1 MTHIRVVG
9 VIAALALL
17 VTAFVGVASASAFT
31 QFRSE
36 ASETTLD
43 GEMVEGSTSPAVFE
57 TDAGNISCASG
68 TAMATMTGTSATQV
82 ETSLPGSTNSGI
94 SYGNC
99 TFLGFINVAVN
110 MHNCQYNFHI
120 NGEVD
125 IAPAGCGP
133 IEFTAVS
140 CTVSVPSQTALG
152 SVTYENMGT
161 KASRDITI
169 NPNISS
175 ITYSTSSGCF
185 NGAHSNL
192 TNGVYKGGKFTV
204 KGTHPAGT
212 QVGVWVE

>member
-1 MTHIRVVG
+1 MHHARVVG

-17 VTAFVGVASASAFT
+17 VTAFVGVSSAAAFT

-43 GEMVEGSTSPAVFE
+43 GEMVEGSSNPATFKTAAGTIKCE
-57 TDAGNISCASG
+57 TGS
-68 TAMATMTGTSATQV
+68 AMATVAGTSATQI
-82 ETSLPGSTNSGI
+82 ETSVPGSTASGV

-99 TFLGFINVAVN
+99 TFLGFINAKVE
-110 MHNCQYNFHI
+110 MKTCQYNFHI

-125 IAPAGCGP
+125 ITPTGCGP
-133 IEFTAVS
+133 IEFTAVT
-140 CTVSVPSQTALG
+140 CTVKVGAQSGLK

-161 KASRDITI
+161 KATRDVTI
-169 NPNISS
+169 IPNVTG
-175 ITYSTSSGCF
+175 ITYTTSSGCP
-185 NGAHSNL
+185 NGAETRSD
-192 TNGVYKGGKFTV
+192 GSYSGGKFTV